1 MTYIR
6 EDFYSD
12 DPIEETPN
20 PIKRKFSSV
29 LAFILLLVGG
39 TYLVQTTLAANIA
52 INTGAPVEFGQ
63 GVAAT
68 TACSGA
74 TNLTITPN
82 SSFVNASGG
91 GAHYFSSVT
100 VSNIPSS
107 CNGKDFTINAF
118 GNTSSAPLA
127 IFNSTSTS
135 AVVYSNAGTFELGAG
150 TTTGASITSGS
161 GTFTLT
167 FTIPVATSGS
177 VFKVTLQS
185 GEHVVVVSSYGP
197 ARGIQF
203 VPLSGIKLS
212 PGINQNNDFTIE
224 GWIRSSD
231 WTQSNSLMPY
241 VGNDCNA
248 AVISNDS
255 SSTWRVNKSCAGLNI
270 TYTLPGSATMPNNQW
285 LFWSYVKDS
294 SGQAMFI
301 DGIKL
306 TSSAS
311 GLSFTST
318 SDLGTIGEW
327 YAYDTANWSSK
338 NGIIGEM
345 RISNIARVA
354 STASSYNPAYASSG
368 KPTAQLTSDA
378 NTKMLLIPPASGSTF
393 TDSSGT
399 QTLTVVTSISGAG
412 TPVPPVLVSVP

>member
-1 MTYIR
+1 MSYSQH
-6 EDFYSD
+6 DFYSD
-12 DPIEETPN
+12 DPIEDSSN
-20 PIKRKFSSV
+20 PVKKKFSSI
-29 LAFILLLVGG
+29 LAFLLLLVGG
-39 TYLVQTTLAANIA
+39 TYLVQTTLAANISL
-52 INTGAPVEFGQ
+52 NSGANVQFGQ
-63 GVAAT
+63 GVSMLS
-68 TACSGA
+68 ACSGSNA
-74 TNLTITPN
+74 LTVTPN
-82 SSFVNASGG
+82 SSFTNASNSGTFYLG
-91 GAHYFSSVT
+91 SIT
-100 VSNIPSS
+100 VSGIPTS
-107 CNGKDFTINAF
+107 CYGSEFQINAF
-118 GNTSSAPLA
+118 GATSSAPLA
-127 IFNSTSTS
+127 LYNSTSTD
-135 AVVYSNAGTFELGAG
+135 AVIGDNQGTFVSQGSQTGLSV
-150 TTTGASITSGS
+150 TTNSTSS
-161 GTFTLT
+161 FTVA
-167 FTIPVATSGS
+167 FTNPVATSS
-177 VFKVTLQS
+177 NFVKLTIQS
-185 GEHVVVVSSYGP
+185 RAANFSYVLT
-197 ARGIQF
+197 RGIQF
-203 VPLSGIKLS
+203 VPISGIKLS
-212 PGINQNNDFTIE
+212 PGLNETNDFTIE

-231 WTQSNSLMPY
+231 WTQANALLPY

-255 SSTWRVNKSCAGLNI
+255 NTTWRVNKSCAGLNI

-301 DGIKL
+301 DGVKL

-368 KPTAQLTSDA
+368 KPTAQLTTDA
-378 NTKMLLIPPASGSTF
+378 NTRMLLIPPLSGSSF
-393 TDSSGT
+393 TDSSGI

-412 TPVPPVLVSVP
+412 TPANPVVVSVP

>member
-1 MTYIR
+1 MSYSQH
-6 EDFYSD
+6 DFYSD
-12 DPIEETPN
+12 DPIEDSSSPA
-20 PIKRKFSSV
+20 KKKFSSI
-29 LAFILLLVGG
+29 LALLFLVVGG
-39 TYLVQTTLAANIA
+39 TYLTQTTLAANISL
-52 INTGAPVEFGQ
+52 NSGTSVQFGQ

-82 SSFVNASGG
+82 STFTNVSGG

-100 VSNIPSS
+100 VSNIPAN
-107 CNGKDFTINAF
+107 CNGKDFKISAY
-118 GNTSSAPLA
+118 GTSSSAALA
-127 IFNSTSTS
+127 IFNSTSTT

-150 TTTGASITSGS
+150 TTTGASLTSGS

-167 FTIPVATSGS
+167 FTTPIATSGS
-177 VFKVTLQS
+177 VFKITLQS
-185 GEHVVVVSSYGP
+185 SEHVVGVSSYGP
-197 ARGIQF
+197 TRGIQF
-203 VPLSGIKLS
+203 VPISGIKLS
-212 PGINQNNDFTIE
+212 PGLNETNDFTIE

-231 WTQSNSLMPY
+231 WTQANALLPY

-255 SSTWRVNKSCAGLNI
+255 NTTWRVNKSCAGLNI

-294 SGQAMFI
+294 NGQAMFI
-301 DGIKL
+301 DGVKL

-327 YAYDTANWSSK
+327 YAYDTANWSSR

-378 NTKMLLIPPASGSTF
+378 NTRMLLIPPLSGSSF
-393 TDSSGT
+393 TDSSGI

-412 TPVPPVLVSVP
+412 TPVPPVVVSVP